1 MTAGMIPASDA
12 QRRML
17 YGAAR
22 KAGMDND
29 VLHARCLAV
38 TGKEHISQLTMG
50 EAARLID
57 SITGVDTSGK
67 RGKPRQDDRPLDRA
81 SQGQINVILGLARK
95 LGWLEDSSKR
105 RLNAFLRVR
114 FGIDRLDWMTPDTAV
129 KVTEALKAMVKGGRG
144 ERRNR
149 VEDQTVRNP
158 DA

>member
-29 VLHARCLAV
+29 LLHARCLAV

-57 SITGVDTSGK
+57 SLSGNSASLTGNS
-67 RGKPRQDDRPLDRA
+67 RRRDDRPLDRA

-95 LGWLEDSSKR
+95 LGWLEDGSKA
-105 RLNAFLRVR
+105 RLYAFLRKRYGVE
-114 FGIDRLDWMTPDTAV
+114 RLDWLPPDTAV
-129 KVTEALKAMVKGGRG
+129 LVTEALKAMVKGGRG
-144 ERRNR
+144 ERVSRK
-149 VEDQTVRNP
+149 
-158 DA
+158 

>member
-38 TGKEHISQLTMG
+38 TGKEHISTLTMG

-57 SITGVDTSGK
+57 SH
-67 RGKPRQDDRPLDRA
+67 RGAHPAAGEAPAGDRPLDRPA
-81 SQGQINVILGLARK
+81 RGKHQRILGLARK
-95 LGWLEDSSKR
+95 LDGWEDPRS
-105 RLNAFLRVR
+105 
-114 FGIDRLDWMTPDTAV
+114 
-129 KVTEALKAMVKGGRG
+129 GG
-144 ERRNR
+144 
-149 VEDQTVRNP
+149 
-158 DA
+158 